1 MRFATRAI
9 HIGQRPDPTTGATVP
24 PIYATSTYTQA
35 APGEH
40 KGFEYSR
47 THNPTRN
54 DYEECLAALEGGAGA
69 CAFASGLAATDAV
82 LKSLLRPGQSIV
94 AFSDLYGGTYRL
106 LERVYRPWGLEARYT
121 DNPDPASFVEKI
133 DATTRMIW
141 LETPTNPLLRIIDIA
156 AVVRQV
162 REAWRAI
169 PRPER
174 EAAAHVQTPTPGA
187 MAPTNDLLVVVDN
200 TFASPALQNPLA
212 LGADLVVHSATKYI
226 GGHSDLIG
234 GAAVAARAETLT
246 SIRFHQNAA
255 GAIPSPFDCFL
266 AHRGLK
272 TLSLRMERHCT
283 NAERIAAWAQS
294 RPEFAQVLYPGL
306 AQHPGHAIAARQMS
320 GFGGM
325 VSVVLR
331 GGLEAARAFMSST
344 RLFVCAESLGGV
356 ESLINHPAV
365 MTHASV
371 PPEVRRRIGIE
382 DGLVRLSV
390 GVEDADD
397 LIADL
402 EGALGS
408 QD

>member
-1 MRFATRAI
+1 MKFPTRAI
-9 HIGQRPDPTTGATVP
+9 HVGQRPDPTTGATVP

-54 DYEECLAALEGGAGA
+54 DYEECLAALEGGDGA

-82 LKSLLRPGQSIV
+82 LMSLLRPGQTIV

-106 LERVYRPWGLEARYT
+106 LERVYRPWGLDARYT
-121 DNPDPASFVEKI
+121 DDPAPDSFATLI
-133 DATTRMIW
+133 DGTTRMVW

-156 AVVRQV
+156 EVVRAV
-162 REAWRAI
+162 RAVRD
-169 PRPER
+169 
-174 EAAAHVQTPTPGA
+174 
-187 MAPTNDLLVVVDN
+187 DLLVVVDN
-200 TFASPALQNPLA
+200 TFASPALQKPLA

-226 GGHSDLIG
+226 GGHSDLVG
-234 GAAVAARAETLT
+234 GAVVAARGETLT
-246 SIRFHQNAA
+246 PIRFHQNAA

-272 TLSLRMERHCT
+272 TLALRMERHGH
-283 NAERIAAWAQS
+283 NAARIAAWAKT
-294 RPEFAQVLYPGL
+294 RPEFSQVLYPGL
-306 AQHPGHAIAARQMS
+306 PDHPGHAIAARQMS
-320 GFGGM
+320 AFGGM

-331 GGLEAARAFMSST
+331 GGFEAARTFMSST
-344 RLFVCAESLGGV
+344 RLFACAESLGGV

-397 LIADL
+397 LVADL
-402 EGALGS
+402 EGALRATGS
-408 QD
+408 